1 MHAKSARSRNRV
13 SIVGML
19 ALWLAL
25 AACGADD
32 ENDST
37 TGSNPPAPL
46 ESSPLSS
53 ADDTETLPEPE
64 EPEPAFTDEGSF
76 TAENTDGY
84 RISVEYSLS
93 STGWVADPTNSVPGR
108 TVMSA
113 PLTTQITIANLTPQR
128 ATPTPGIAVW
138 VLYPASTSLCQGE
151 DVPFMTKRFCYL
163 KLRDAATTAEGNPAL
178 PPPTLEP
185 EQTTTFTLDGT
196 ERFSDQSALEISEA
210 VAASTDFDNPVA
222 MFISTSTD
230 WTFDGG
236 CVPLY
241 YRNKANLEPGPFGIG
256 DRGEDFGTFYTSD
269 PAICAQLT

>member
-1 MHAKSARSRNRV
+1 MHAKSARSRNMFG
-13 SIVGML
+13 SVGML

-25 AACGADD
+25 GACGADG

-37 TGSNPPAPL
+37 TGSNPPATVEPA
-46 ESSPLSS
+46 PPSS
-53 ADDTETLPEPE
+53 ADDTETVSAPV
-64 EPEPAFTDEGSF
+64 EPEPAFSDEGSF

-84 RISVEYSLS
+84 RVSVQYSLS
-93 STGWVADPTNSVPGR
+93 STGWVADPTNSVPGL

-113 PLTTQITIANLTPQR
+113 PLISEITIANQTPQR

-138 VLYPASTSLCQGE
+138 VLYPASSSLCQLE

-163 KLRDAATTAEGNPAL
+163 KLRDAATTPEGNPAS
-178 PPPTLEP
+178 PAPTLEP
-185 EQTTTFTLDGT
+185 DEMTTFTLDGT
-196 ERFSDQSALEISEA
+196 ERFSDQSALEISES
-210 VAASTDFDNPVA
+210 VAASTDFDNPTA

-230 WTFDGG
+230 WTVDGG

-241 YRNKANLEPGPFGIG
+241 YRDKANLEPGPFG